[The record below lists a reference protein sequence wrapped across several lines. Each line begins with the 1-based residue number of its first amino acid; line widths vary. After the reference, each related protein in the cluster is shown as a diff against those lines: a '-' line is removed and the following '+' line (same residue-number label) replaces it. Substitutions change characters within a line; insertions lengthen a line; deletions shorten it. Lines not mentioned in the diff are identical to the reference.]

1 MTARL
6 ISDLSEDLYHADEIG
21 EDAPSASSSAL
32 RTLLAKTPLHAKG
45 EHPKL
50 TDTPTSKQ
58 STPMDIG
65 TAVHAALLQGKDVV
79 VPVDHTDFRTKAARD
94 ERDAAR
100 NYGMIPMKR
109 ADYERTLEIVDAV
122 NAQIGAFAD
131 TPPLLVDGKAE
142 QTIVYTDRGVLCR
155 VRIDHL
161 RNDFT
166 VAEDIKT
173 EGRSANPLDWE
184 RKTMFE
190 RAYHVQAAMYV
201 RGVEALTG
209 TKPEFRFI
217 VVESVAPHAV
227 AVFSPSARAYEL
239 ADEQLDYALD
249 TWAKCLSTGHWPGY
263 AQRTYYISP
272 PAYIESAWLDYQ
284 YLEEAAA

>member
-6 ISDLSEDLYHADEIG
+6 IQNLPDHLYHQDDVG
-21 EDAPSASSSAL
+21 EDEPTASSSVL
-32 RTLLAKTPLHAKG
+32 RTLLDKTPLHAKG

-50 TDTPTSKQ
+50 ADTPTAKQ
-58 STPMDIG
+58 STAMDIG

-79 VPVDHTDFRTKAARD
+79 VPVDHTDFRTKAARE
-94 ERDAAR
+94 EREAAR
-100 NYGMIPMKR
+100 AYGMIALKR
-109 ADYERTLEIVDAV
+109 AEYERALEIVDAV
-122 NAQIGAFAD
+122 NKQIGLFAE
-131 TPPLLVDGKAE
+131 TPPLLVDGKPE

-166 VAEDIKT
+166 VIDDIKT

-190 RAYHVQAAMYV
+190 RAYHVQAEMYR

-209 TKPEFRFI
+209 KKPAFRFI
-217 VVESVAPHAV
+217 VVESLPPHAV
-227 AVFSPSARAYEL
+227 AVFSPSKRAYEL
-239 ADEQLDYALD
+239 ASEQLDYALD
-249 TWAKCLSTGHWPGY
+249 TWARCLSTGEWPGY
-263 AQRTYYISP
+263 ARRVHYISP